1 MHMKNDMNVC
11 TILCLREEPIYSHWN
26 REAGDYSDAYSILF
40 LAGPK
45 VFGKLRG
52 DLDRKF
58 SDLLTDSED
67 AITGYL
73 YHCNAQN
80 PS

>member
-1 MHMKNDMNVC
+1 MRELEDVISVVQNV
-11 TILCLREEPIYSHWN
+11 LN
-26 REAGDYSDAYSILF
+26 
-40 LAGPK
+40 LALHVSGPK

-58 SDLLTDSED
+58 SDLLTDPED

>member
-1 MHMKNDMNVC
+1 MKAVSVGIGMKKVGISVIPD
-11 TILCLREEPIYSHWN
+11 TIHS
-26 REAGDYSDAYSILF
+26 F
-40 LAGPK
+40 AGPK

-58 SDLLTDSED
+58 SDLLADPED

>member
-1 MHMKNDMNVC
+1 MISRVVVSL
-11 TILCLREEPIYSHWN
+11 T
-26 REAGDYSDAYSILF
+26 
-40 LAGPK
+40 GPK
-45 VFGKLRG
+45 VFGRLRG

-58 SDLLTDSED
+58 SDVLTDPEEG
-67 AITGYL
+67 ITGYL

>member
-1 MHMKNDMNVC
+1 MERLGITVMSTV
-11 TILCLREEPIYSHWN
+11 
-26 REAGDYSDAYSILF
+26 ILF
-40 LAGPK
+40 LSGPK

-58 SDLLTDSED
+58 SDLLTEPED

>member
-1 MHMKNDMNVC
+1 MMHSVL
-11 TILCLREEPIYSHWN
+11 TPYLTLHIS
-26 REAGDYSDAYSILF
+26 
-40 LAGPK
+40 GPK

-58 SDLLTDSED
+58 SDLLTDPED